1 MQWVD
6 QNCWNSSCER
16 EGWLQQLAFMCFHST
31 TAAKKRWRC
40 LISSWWNGK
49 FVHQCGV
56 RDRGYLRLNT
66 CDLLT
71 HLCANAQR
79 GQYISAIGTVTMAT
93 AATQLGHLTFLTDSS
108 VLLFP
113 PDKQATPPAQRH
125 LFPPSLSHSSFLGYS
140 SFPSLSFP
148 VNHKVLSLMG
158 GLPISI
164 TLGMLS
170 FQLNSA
176 EVQVIK
182 AGAYCVH
189 PPCAANDIIK
199 YSWRGKPVMISVKN
213 VSFISFEVFSPS
225 LQQNPQ
231 FPRSFLCSC
240 LKQSRRAG

>member
-1 MQWVD
+1 M
-6 QNCWNSSCER
+6 
-16 EGWLQQLAFMCFHST
+16 
-31 TAAKKRWRC
+31 
-40 LISSWWNGK
+40 
-49 FVHQCGV
+49 HQCGV

-113 PDKQATPPAQRH
+113 PDKQATPLAQRH
-125 LFPPSLSHSSFLGYS
+125 LFPHLSLSPPLSHSSFLSYS
-140 SFPSLSFP
+140 SFSSLSFP
-148 VNHKVLSLMG
+148 VNHKVLSPMG

-164 TLGMLS
+164 TLDMLS

-189 PPCAANDIIK
+189 PPRAANDIIK
-199 YSWRGKPVMISVKN
+199 YSWRGKPVMISAKN
-213 VSFISFEVFSPS
+213 VPFISFQVFCSPS
-225 LQQNPQ
+225 SQQNPR
-231 FPRSFLCSC
+231 FPPQLSLQLSNAERACRLKEGYCYKRSP
-240 LKQSRRAG
+240 R